1 MVQTQAP
8 WGGAILDLGVK
19 WFWRRRFLNVLLFFL
34 CISMVQTQAPWGG
47 AILDLG
53 VKWFWRRR
61 FLNVFF
67 FLCISMV
74 QTQAPWGGAILD
86 LGVTIRTNLAVLL
99 TRYQASEPSN
109 SRDEDI
115 LFSNPRP
122 PQQGHLRP
130 QGHYLNKQ
138 GRGPLDNASYQI
150 PTITKCL
157 VVSDVF

>member
-1 MVQTQAP
+1 MFFFFMYFYGSNPGPMGRGQFGP
-8 WGGAILDLGVK
+8 GGQV
-19 WFWRRRFLNVLLFFL
+19 VLEKKIFE
-34 CISMVQTQAPWGG
+34 C
-47 AILDLG
+47 
-53 VKWFWRRR
+53 
-61 FLNVFF
+61 F